1 MRPDPVFMGGT
12 MEKEWTVYILECG
25 DGTLYTGIT
34 DDLERRLKAH
44 ESGRGAKYTRGRG
57 PLKLRYRET
66 VPDKSTALKRECALK
81 RLRKHEKIAI
91 IHEKENENQNH
102 LAICPGEEYTKHE
115 EVRALC
121 PPEGSENEMKKERTL
136 VVLAAGIGSRFAGG
150 VKQLQSVGP
159 SGEVIMDYSI
169 HDAIEAGFNRVIF
182 IIRHD
187 IQELFDRIMG
197 DRIRAICV
205 KKGVEVLCAYQE
217 KTNLPGGFACPADRT
232 KPWGTGH
239 ALLSCKGMLHGGF
252 AVINADD
259 YYGKDAYRRA
269 IEFLD
274 SLEERSKGTYGLI
287 GFRLGNTL
295 SEHGGVTRGLCRS
308 HNGWLTYI
316 RETKNIIKTPTGA
329 VAEIDGEERHLN
341 EEVPV
346 SMNMWGFTPD
356 VLDKLE
362 ERFIE
367 FLGESLH
374 DPKSEFLI
382 PSEMG
387 VLLSREAVR
396 IRVLPTTSQ
405 WFGMTYAEDMPGVR
419 KAFADMTE
427 QGIYTE
433 PLF

>member
-1 MRPDPVFMGGT
+1 M
-12 MEKEWTVYILECG
+12 
-25 DGTLYTGIT
+25 
-34 DDLERRLKAH
+34 
-44 ESGRGAKYTRGRG
+44 
-57 PLKLRYRET
+57 
-66 VPDKSTALKRECALK
+66 KR
-81 RLRKHEKIAI
+81 
-91 IHEKENENQNH
+91 
-102 LAICPGEEYTKHE
+102 
-115 EVRALC
+115 
-121 PPEGSENEMKKERTL
+121 ERTL

-150 VKQLQSVGP
+150 VKQLQGVGP

-217 KTNLPGGFACPADRT
+217 KENLPGGFQCPADRA

-259 YYGKDAYRRA
+259 YYGKDAYRKA

-274 SLEERSKGTYGLI
+274 SLEEDSRATYGLI

-295 SEHGGVTRGLCRS
+295 SDHGGVTRGLCRTQE
-308 HNGWLTYI
+308 GWLTHI
-316 RETKNIIKTPTGA
+316 RETRNIVKTPIGA
-329 VAEIDGEERHLN
+329 EAFIDGALRVLDEDAS
-341 EEVPV
+341 V

-362 ERFIE
+362 ERFLE
-367 FLGESLH
+367 FLAENLNA
-374 DPKSEFLI
+374 PTSEFLI

-419 KAFADMTE
+419 QAFAQMAERGVYSD
-427 QGIYTE
+427 